1 MSGYGAGMGKHGRGP
16 RRAGVS
22 AIALA
27 LAVAGCGGGGGGDGA
42 TTVQRSA
49 VQKARAGEKSP
60 QAAVSQ
66 QSKAAA
72 SGERKVKAKVVRGPH
87 GSVAVAV
94 PVYVNGKG
102 PFAFILD
109 TGASQSVID
118 TTLAREL
125 KLQKTGD
132 KAPVQ
137 GVAGSTVAREVVI
150 DRWRV
155 DKMPLRTLAG
165 VAVGLASG
173 DKQAG
178 VAGLLGSDVLSGFES
193 VAIDYQKQVVTL
205 RPRKR

>member
-1 MSGYGAGMGKHGRGP
+1 S
-16 RRAGVS
+16 
-22 AIALA
+22 
-27 LAVAGCGGGGGGDGA
+27 DDA

-49 VQKARAGEKSP
+49 AQKAREGEKSP

-66 QSKAAA
+66 QAKAGAN
-72 SGERKVKAKVVRGPH
+72 GERKVNAKVVHGPH

-94 PVYVNGKG
+94 PVYVNGEG

-118 TTLAREL
+118 TALAREL
-125 KLQKTGD
+125 KLEKTGS

-150 DRWRV
+150 EKWRV

-173 DKQAG
+173 DKHAG

-205 RPRKR
+205 RPKRR